1 MDINTTPLIDVMLV
15 LLVMLIITI
24 PIQLHSVN
32 LDMPVG
38 TPPTNSIKPEKI
50 QIDIDEN
57 SVVYWQGQAVSAEQ
71 LEAKMA
77 SIGQLVSQPEDPSR
91 RYKGIAIVVALHI
104 LIGWAIVSG
113 TAKNALV
120 ALKKPLEAVV
130 IQEVIIPPPPPPPP
144 PKPIKPQEVPRVEA
158 PPPPFVPPPDVAP
171 PATSTAPVVQSVSTP
186 PPTLP
191 VIAPPVLPAPP
202 KPAPNRSDI
211 RVACPTQVQPEMPR
225 RAIQHGTEGVV
236 RAQALIKEGAVKEVT
251 ILSGPSVF
259 HAAVRAAMLQYK
271 CTAESGEITATQ
283 EFVFKNE

>member
-1 MDINTTPLIDVMLV
+1 MTTRSG
-15 LLVMLIITI
+15 
-24 PIQLHSVN
+24 LH
-32 LDMPVG
+32 PVY
-38 TPPTNSIKPEKI
+38 KPK
-50 QIDIDEN
+50 D
-57 SVVYWQGQAVSAEQ
+57 A
-71 LEAKMA
+71 
-77 SIGQLVSQPEDPSR
+77 SR

-144 PKPIKPQEVPRVEA
+144 PKPIKPQEVPKVEA

-171 PATSTAPVVQSVSTP
+171 PATLTAPVVQSVATP
-186 PPTLP
+186 PPTP
-191 VIAPPVLPAPP
+191 AVIAPPPPPAPPAPPPPPPPP
-202 KPAPNRSDI
+202 KPAVNRSDI

-225 RAIQHGTEGVV
+225 RAIQNGIGGVV
-236 RAQALIKEGAVKEVT
+236 RAQVLIKDGAVKEVT
-251 ILSGPSVF
+251 ILSGPSLF
-259 HAAVRAAMLQYK
+259 HAAVKAAMLQYK

>member
-1 MDINTTPLIDVMLV
+1 
-15 LLVMLIITI
+15 
-24 PIQLHSVN
+24 LH
-32 LDMPVG
+32 PVY
-38 TPPTNSIKPEKI
+38 KPK
-50 QIDIDEN
+50 D
-57 SVVYWQGQAVSAEQ
+57 A
-71 LEAKMA
+71 
-77 SIGQLVSQPEDPSR
+77 SR

-144 PKPIKPQEVPRVEA
+144 PKPIKPQEVPKVEA

-171 PATSTAPVVQSVSTP
+171 PATLTAPVVQAVATP
-186 PPTLP
+186 PPTP
-191 VIAPPVLPAPP
+191 AVIAPPPPPAPPAPPPPPPPP
-202 KPAPNRSDI
+202 KPAVNRSDI

-225 RAIQHGTEGVV
+225 RAIQNGIGGVV
-236 RAQALIKEGAVKEVT
+236 RAQVLIKDGAVKEVT
-251 ILSGPSVF
+251 ILSGPSLF
-259 HAAVRAAMLQYK
+259 HAAVKAAMLQYK

>member
-1 MDINTTPLIDVMLV
+1 MTTRSG
-15 LLVMLIITI
+15 
-24 PIQLHSVN
+24 LH
-32 LDMPVG
+32 PVY
-38 TPPTNSIKPEKI
+38 KPK
-50 QIDIDEN
+50 D
-57 SVVYWQGQAVSAEQ
+57 A
-71 LEAKMA
+71 
-77 SIGQLVSQPEDPSR
+77 SR

-144 PKPIKPQEVPRVEA
+144 PPPKEIKPKEVPKVEA

-171 PATSTAPVVQSVSTP
+171 PATLTAPVVQAVATP
-186 PPTLP
+186 PPTP
-191 VIAPPVLPAPP
+191 AVIAPPPPPAPPAPPPPPPPP
-202 KPAPNRSDI
+202 KPAVNRSDI

-225 RAIQHGTEGVV
+225 RAIQNGIGGVV
-236 RAQALIKEGAVKEVT
+236 RAQVLIKDGAVKEVT
-251 ILSGPSVF
+251 ILSGPSLF
-259 HAAVRAAMLQYK
+259 HAAVKAAMLQYK

>member
-1 MDINTTPLIDVMLV
+1 MTTRSG
-15 LLVMLIITI
+15 
-24 PIQLHSVN
+24 LH
-32 LDMPVG
+32 PVY
-38 TPPTNSIKPEKI
+38 KPK
-50 QIDIDEN
+50 D
-57 SVVYWQGQAVSAEQ
+57 A
-71 LEAKMA
+71 
-77 SIGQLVSQPEDPSR
+77 SR

-144 PKPIKPQEVPRVEA
+144 PPPKEIKPKEVPKVEA

-171 PATSTAPVVQSVSTP
+171 PATLTAPVVQSVATP
-186 PPTLP
+186 PPTP
-191 VIAPPVLPAPP
+191 AVIAPPPPPAPPAPPAPPPPPPPP

-225 RAIQHGTEGVV
+225 RAIQNGIGGVV
-236 RAQALIKEGAVKEVT
+236 RAQVLIKEGVVKEVT